1 MTFTTLGLSDSLLR
15 AVAHT
20 GYTTPTPI
28 QAQAIPAVLSGG
40 DVMAAA
46 QTGTGKTAGFVL
58 PMLQQLGANAKAKP
72 GRARA
77 LILAPTRELA
87 AQVHQSILTYGKNER
102 LTSAVVFGGVNITP
116 QLRALRRGVDL
127 LVATPGRLLDLYQQ
141 NAVRFGDIE
150 VLVLDEADRMLD
162 MGFIMDIRKIL
173 KLIPQRRQNLMFSAT
188 FSKEIR
194 QLAGT
199 ICRNPIEID
208 VSPGNSTIEAI
219 SQKLYWVEK
228 DRKANLLREL
238 AQDTHEQILV
248 FTRTKHGADK
258 LVKRLGKNSISATA
272 IHSNKTQAQRTRVLD
287 DFKKG
292 KKQVLV
298 ATDIASRGIDIELL
312 PIVVNFDMPEAPGD
326 YIHRIGR
333 TGRAGASGQAISFV
347 SKDEKG
353 KLRAIESLIKRNIE
367 RLHTKH

>member
-15 AVAHT
+15 SVAHT

-58 PMLQQLGANAKAKP
+58 PMLQQLGANARAKP

-77 LILAPTRELA
+77 LILTPTRELA

-141 NAVRFGDIE
+141 KAVRFDDLE
-150 VLVLDEADRMLD
+150 LLVLDEADRMLD
-162 MGFIMDIRKIL
+162 MGFITDIRRIL

-188 FSKEIR
+188 FSREIR

-199 ICRNPIEID
+199 ICKNPIEID
-208 VSPGNSTIEAI
+208 VSPRNSTVEAI

-228 DRKANLLREL
+228 ERKAKLLCEL
-238 AQDTHEQILV
+238 VLDTHEQVLV
-248 FTRTKHGADK
+248 FARTKHGADK
-258 LVKRLGKNSISATA
+258 LAKRLGKNSISASA
-272 IHSNKTQAQRTRVLD
+272 IHGNKTQAQRTRVLD
-287 DFKKG
+287 NFKKN
-292 KKQVLV
+292 KIQVLV
-298 ATDIASRGIDIELL
+298 ATDIAARGIDIELL
-312 PIVVNFDMPEAPGD
+312 PVVVNYDLPHEPGD

-347 SKDEKG
+347 TRDEK
-353 KLRAIESLIKRNIE
+353 KQLRAIESLIKRNIE
-367 RLHTKH
+367 CLNTKH

>member
-28 QAQAIPAVLSGG
+28 QTQAIPAVLSGG

-77 LILAPTRELA
+77 LILTPTRELA

-141 NAVRFGDIE
+141 NAIRFDDIE

-162 MGFIMDIRKIL
+162 MGFIHGHTQDSETYSTAQTEPDVFSHIL
-173 KLIPQRRQNLMFSAT
+173 QA
-188 FSKEIR
+188 
-194 QLAGT
+194 
-199 ICRNPIEID
+199 D
-208 VSPGNSTIEAI
+208 SP
-219 SQKLYWVEK
+219 
-228 DRKANLLREL
+228 
-238 AQDTHEQILV
+238 
-248 FTRTKHGADK
+248 
-258 LVKRLGKNSISATA
+258 
-272 IHSNKTQAQRTRVLD
+272 
-287 DFKKG
+287 
-292 KKQVLV
+292 
-298 ATDIASRGIDIELL
+298 
-312 PIVVNFDMPEAPGD
+312 
-326 YIHRIGR
+326 IGR
-333 TGRAGASGQAISFV
+333 HDLQ
-347 SKDEKG
+347 KPY
-353 KLRAIESLIKRNIE
+353 RN
-367 RLHTKH
+367 RRVPW

>member
-58 PMLQQLGANAKAKP
+58 PMLQQLGANARANP
-72 GRARA
+72 GRVRA
-77 LILAPTRELA
+77 LILTPTRELA
-87 AQVHQSILTYGKNER
+87 AQVHQSILTYGRNER

-141 NAVRFGDIE
+141 NAIRFDDME
-150 VLVLDEADRMLD
+150 LLVLDEADRMLD
-162 MGFIMDIRKIL
+162 MGFIKDIRRIL
-173 KLIPQRRQNLMFSAT
+173 ELIPPRRQNLMFSAT

-194 QLAGT
+194 RLAGS

-208 VSPGNSTIEAI
+208 VSPRNSTVAAV

-228 DRKANLLREL
+228 ERKAGLLCEL
-238 AQDTHEQILV
+238 AQDTQEQILV

-258 LVKRLGKNSISATA
+258 LVKRLCKKSISASA
-272 IHSNKTQAQRTRVLD
+272 IHSNKSQGQRTRVLD
-287 DFKKG
+287 NFKKN
-292 KKQVLV
+292 KIQVLV
-298 ATDIASRGIDIELL
+298 ATDIAARGIDIELL
-312 PIVVNFDMPEAPGD
+312 PMVVNFDMPHVPGD

-333 TGRAGASGQAISFV
+333 TGRAGAGGQAISFV
-347 SKDEKG
+347 SRDEKG
-353 KLRAIESLIKRNIE
+353 QLRAIESLIKRNIE
-367 RLHTKH
+367 HLNTKH

>member
-15 AVAHT
+15 SVAHT

-58 PMLQQLGANAKAKP
+58 PMLQQLGANARAKP

-77 LILAPTRELA
+77 LILTPTRELA

-141 NAVRFGDIE
+141 KAVRFDDLE
-150 VLVLDEADRMLD
+150 LLVLDEADRMLD
-162 MGFIMDIRKIL
+162 MGFITDIRRIL

-188 FSKEIR
+188 FSREIR

-199 ICRNPIEID
+199 ICKNPIEID
-208 VSPGNSTIEAI
+208 VSPRNLTVEAI

-228 DRKANLLREL
+228 ERKARLLCDLVR
-238 AQDTHEQILV
+238 DTQEQVLV
-248 FTRTKHGADK
+248 FARTKHGADK
-258 LVKRLGKNSISATA
+258 LAKRLGKNSISASA
-272 IHSNKTQAQRTRVLD
+272 IHGNKSQAQRTRVLD
-287 DFKKG
+287 NFKKN
-292 KKQVLV
+292 KIQVLV
-298 ATDIASRGIDIELL
+298 ATDIAARGIDIELL
-312 PIVVNFDMPEAPGD
+312 PVVVNYDLPHEPGD

-347 SKDEKG
+347 TRDEK
-353 KLRAIESLIKRNIE
+353 KQLRAIESLIKRNIE
-367 RLHTKH
+367 CLKE

>member
-58 PMLQQLGANAKAKP
+58 PMLQQLGANARANP
-72 GRARA
+72 GRVRA
-77 LILAPTRELA
+77 LILTPTRELA
-87 AQVHQSILTYGKNER
+87 AQVHQSILTYGRNER

-116 QLRALRRGVDL
+116 QLRALRRGADL

-141 NAVRFGDIE
+141 NAIRFDDME
-150 VLVLDEADRMLD
+150 LLVLDEADRMLD
-162 MGFIMDIRKIL
+162 MGFIKDIRRIL
-173 KLIPQRRQNLMFSAT
+173 ELIPPRRQNLMFSAT
-188 FSKEIR
+188 FSREIR
-194 QLAGT
+194 RLAGS

-208 VSPGNSTIEAI
+208 VSPRNSTVAAV

-228 DRKANLLREL
+228 ERKAGLLCEL
-238 AQDTHEQILV
+238 AQDTQEQILV

-258 LVKRLGKNSISATA
+258 LVKRLGKKSISASA
-272 IHSNKTQAQRTRVLD
+272 IHSNKSQGQRTRVLD
-287 DFKKG
+287 NFKKN
-292 KKQVLV
+292 KIQVLV
-298 ATDIASRGIDIELL
+298 ATDIAARGIDIELL
-312 PIVVNFDMPEAPGD
+312 PMVVNFDMPHVPGD

-333 TGRAGASGQAISFV
+333 TGRAGAGGQAISFV
-347 SKDEKG
+347 SRDEKG
-353 KLRAIESLIKRNIE
+353 QLRAIESLIKRNIE
-367 RLHTKH
+367 HLNTKH